1 MKGAEMERFYGRVF
15 DTAVVEAPGVEVGQL
30 GEVSLPP
37 FQMNVALRWAVRN
50 AGTADG
56 YVALKVW
63 LIEKKGWPVADVE
76 WVIFT
81 PLAREGGPK
90 LAKDI
95 VAGETTQ
102 KTSYSAAPVL
112 IAPGATRV
120 ASTVFYLPGYR
131 VTADMA
137 GFWNKHAGAP
147 FKVVC
152 QALHVTEAGEY
163 VADLGAYT
171 FDPAFSLA
179 EELVAARLE
188 ALATYAGV
196 DQPELNVTVL

>member
-1 MKGAEMERFYGRVF
+1 MERFYGRVF
-15 DTAVVEAPGVEVGQL
+15 DTAVVEAPGAEVGQL

-120 ASTVFYLPGYR
+120 ASTVLYLPGYE
-131 VTADMA
+131 VTADLA
-137 GFWNKHAGAP
+137 DFWNKHAGAP
-147 FKVVC
+147 FKVVV
-152 QALHVTEAGEY
+152 QALHITLVGEH

-171 FDPAFSLA
+171 FDEAFRLA
-179 EELVAARLE
+179 KVLKEAKLE
-188 ALATYAGV
+188 TLATHNNVA
-196 DQPELNVTVL
+196 QPELSVTII